1 MLLSYSVF
9 ILSVDVTDVF
19 VLIDIFALVLMDL
32 DNLAIAL
39 SFSVANIIAFSDNVI
54 MECTV
59 LLDFHKS

>member
-1 MLLSYSVF
+1 MLLSYYVF

-32 DNLAIAL
+32 DNLSIAL
-39 SFSVANIIAFSDNVI
+39 SFNVANIIAFADNVI